1 MDEVKHEAPEQQ
13 PVHAAESHAA
23 ESHAAESHAAES
35 HAAESHAAESHAA
48 EAHAAESHAAESHA
62 AESHAAEAHAAEAHA
77 AESHAA
83 EAHAAEAHD
92 TEAHAAEAHAAE
104 SHAAE
109 AHAAES
115 HAAEAHAA
123 ESHAAESHAAESH
136 AAGISAEPDIA
147 IQSDGFT
154 YSKPFQNKAQGWI
167 FLNGNVSREE
177 DLVKMCREQILHPQH
192 FDTEADERKKVLLI
206 TAAFQKGHEHHD
218 RHLIEMFEHLSID
231 AKWENDFPRNIQN
244 LSVWSMFNTFKARET
259 WLHRKYTEKQ
269 DRIKAVKQDY
279 LLKNSHY
286 VESAHQLAKDLG
298 RTYPNLTMFDFYNIE
313 EYGSDSEIF
322 TTGVTQEQSDRKL
335 MDLKSLAGSPLD
347 KDLCKEL
354 RATIDHLIFKD
365 QEVFDLCQYME
376 DYFLD
381 KSGITNTAL
390 YKEQRLDLE
399 ERITSSATIFIFG
412 GRVYV
417 LVNRLRFYRLD
428 EVFKRVLARGANI
441 YGISAGTLC
450 QMSRFYLNL
459 ERFTPGGYLRA
470 ADSGMGLV
478 EGLWV
483 TPHAEDYAYIR
494 EAHPD
499 ALSFF
504 SIRQKNGVMVG
515 LSEKSVLLYEKY
527 KDPMDGNIYK
537 RYTSIGEEPVLI
549 FGVRGMKHEMAR
561 NSQIILEGT
570 KFYQGRNMV
579 GEEQDIEELE
589 REYWKKMTGQKEK

>member
-1 MDEVKHEAPEQQ
+1 MDEVKHEAAEQT
-13 PVHAAESHAA
+13 PVPA
-23 ESHAAESHAAES
+23 
-35 HAAESHAAESHAA
+35 
-48 EAHAAESHAAESHA
+48 
-62 AESHAAEAHAAEAHA
+62 
-77 AESHAA
+77 
-83 EAHAAEAHD
+83 
-92 TEAHAAEAHAAE
+92 
-104 SHAAE
+104 
-109 AHAAES
+109 
-115 HAAEAHAA
+115 
-123 ESHAAESHAAESH
+123 
-136 AAGISAEPDIA
+136 PDIKTESEIA
-147 IQSDGFT
+147 IESNGFT
-154 YSKPFQNKAQGWI
+154 YSKPFQHKAQGWI
-167 FLNGNVSREE
+167 FLNGNVSKEE
-177 DLVKMCREQILHPQH
+177 DLVKMCREQILHPEH
-192 FDTEADERKKVLLI
+192 FDADADERKKVLLI

-244 LSVWSMFNTFKARET
+244 LSVWSMFNTFKERET
-259 WLHRKYTEKQ
+259 WLYRKYTEKQ

-313 EYGSDSEIF
+313 EFHINPELF
-322 TTGVTQEQSDRKL
+322 TTGVTEEQSRKKL
-335 MDLKSLAGSPLD
+335 MDLQSLAGSPLD

-376 DYFLD
+376 EYFLE
-381 KSGITNTAL
+381 KSGITNTSL
-390 YKEQRLDLE
+390 YQEQHLELE
-399 ERITSSATIFIFG
+399 ERISSSSTIFIFG

-417 LVNRLRFYRLD
+417 LVNRLRFYKLD
-428 EVFKRVLARGANI
+428 NTFKKVLARGANI

-483 TPHAEDYAYIR
+483 TPHAEDYTYIR

-527 KDPMDGNIYK
+527 RDPMDGNIYK
-537 RYTSIGEEPVLI
+537 RYTSIGEEPVLV
-549 FGVRGMKHEMAR
+549 FGVRGMKHEMTK
-561 NSQIILEGT
+561 NSQLILEGT
-570 KFYQGRNMV
+570 KFYQERNMV

-589 REYWKKMTGQKEK
+589 REYWKKMKGPQNREVLEISS

>member
-1 MDEVKHEAPEQQ
+1 MEDDTMDEVKIEVLEAQTVKAEETAQAQEAQ
-13 PVHAAESHAA
+13 PAKTEEPALAQETQPAKTEENAQAAESQPAKTEEPAQAQESQPAKTEEPAQAA
-23 ESHAAESHAAES
+23 ESQPAKTEEAANAAESQPAKADETAQVTEIKIES
-35 HAAESHAAESHAA
+35 
-48 EAHAAESHAAESHA
+48 
-62 AESHAAEAHAAEAHA
+62 
-77 AESHAA
+77 
-83 EAHAAEAHD
+83 D
-92 TEAHAAEAHAAE
+92 
-104 SHAAE
+104 
-109 AHAAES
+109 
-115 HAAEAHAA
+115 
-123 ESHAAESHAAESH
+123 
-136 AAGISAEPDIA
+136 D
-147 IQSDGFT
+147 FK

-177 DLVKMCREQILHPQH
+177 DLVKMCRDQILQPQH
-192 FDTEADERKKVLLI
+192 FDSEMDERKKVLLI

-218 RHLIEMFEHLSID
+218 RHLIDMFERLSID

-259 WLHRKYTEKQ
+259 WLYRKYTEKQ

-298 RTYPNLTMFDFYNIE
+298 RTYPNLTMFDFYNFE
-313 EYGSDSEIF
+313 QFSDNPDVF
-322 TTGVTQEQSDRKL
+322 TTGVTSEQSERKL
-335 MDLKSLAGSPLD
+335 MDLKSLSGSPLD

-376 DYFLD
+376 EYFLE
-381 KSGITNTAL
+381 KSGITETAL

-527 KDPMDGNIYK
+527 KDPMDGNVYK
-537 RYTSIGEEPVLI
+537 RFTSVGEEPVLI
-549 FGVRGMKHEMAR
+549 FGVRGMKHEMTR

-579 GEEQDIEELE
+579 GEEKDIEDLE
-589 REYWKKMTGQKEK
+589 REYWKKIKGQQNREALETLYSPA

>member
-1 MDEVKHEAPEQQ
+1 MDEVKHEAPEQHPAQ
-13 PVHAAESHAA
+13 AQETQVSEAQTQEVRTQEAQTPEAQTQEARTQEARTQEA
-23 ESHAAESHAAES
+23 QTPEAQTQEARTQ
-35 HAAESHAAESHAA
+35 
-48 EAHAAESHAAESHA
+48 EAHDTEARTL
-62 AESHAAEAHAAEAHA
+62 EAHDTEARTLEAHNTEA
-77 AESHAA
+77 HNTEAHAA

-92 TEAHAAEAHAAE
+92 TEAHAAEAHAAGIT
-104 SHAAE
+104 
-109 AHAAES
+109 
-115 HAAEAHAA
+115 
-123 ESHAAESHAAESH
+123 
-136 AAGISAEPDIA
+136 AGPDIA

-192 FDTEADERKKVLLI
+192 FDAEADERKKVLLI

-537 RYTSIGEEPVLI
+537 RYTSVGEEPVLI

-589 REYWKKMTGQKEK
+589 REYWKKMTGQKEKQAIKI